1 MSFLEAAIA
10 AIIGSAVTAL
20 AVALKATLAGRALIA
35 NGDLVKKAFDL
46 IDPVLDKN
54 IQMWNG
60 SKVEKAFELC
70 VESVADGKLTQDE
83 IKKIAKNMS
92 DAWKPTVAA
101 EKVRQL
107 ENTIFPPE
115 LKRKVSII
123 VQGVLNNS

>member
-1 MSFLEAAIA
+1 MSLLEAAIA

-54 IQMWNG
+54 IQSWNG
-60 SKVEKAFELC
+60 SQVEKAFEL
-70 VESVADGKLTQDE
+70 SVDAVSDGKLSQEE
-83 IKKIAKNMS
+83 IKKIAKHMS

-123 VQGVLNNS
+123 VKGVLDNA

>member
-60 SKVEKAFELC
+60 SQVEKAFELS
-70 VESVADGKLTQDE
+70 VEAVSDGKLTQEE
-83 IKKIAKNMS
+83 IKKIAKHMS

-123 VQGVLNNS
+123 VKGVLDNA

>member
-54 IQMWNG
+54 IQSWNG
-60 SKVEKAFELC
+60 SQVEKAFEL
-70 VESVADGKLTQDE
+70 SVDAVSDGKLSQEE
-83 IKKIAKNMS
+83 IKKIAKHMS

-123 VQGVLNNS
+123 VKGVLDNA

>member
-10 AIIGSAVTAL
+10 AVIGSAVTAL

-60 SKVEKAFELC
+60 SQVEKAFELC

-92 DAWKPTVAA
+92 DAWKPSVAA
-101 EKVRQL
+101 EKVRKL

>member
-10 AIIGSAVTAL
+10 AVIGSAVTAL

-60 SKVEKAFELC
+60 SQVEKAFELC
-70 VESVADGKLTQDE
+70 VEPVADGKLTQDE

>member
-1 MSFLEAAIA
+1 MYFLEAAIA
-10 AIIGSAVTAL
+10 AVIGSAVTAL

-60 SKVEKAFELC
+60 SQVEKAFELS
-70 VESVADGKLTQDE
+70 VEAVSDGKLTQEE
-83 IKKIAKNMS
+83 IKKIAKHMS

-123 VQGVLNNS
+123 VKGVLDNA

>member
-20 AVALKATLAGRALIA
+20 AVAIKATLAGRALIA

-60 SKVEKAFELC
+60 SQVEKAFELC

-83 IKKIAKNMS
+83 IKKIAKNM
-92 DAWKPTVAA
+92 
-101 EKVRQL
+101 
-107 ENTIFPPE
+107 
-115 LKRKVSII
+115 
-123 VQGVLNNS
+123 

>member
-10 AIIGSAVTAL
+10 AVIGSAVTAL

-54 IQMWNG
+54 IQSWNG
-60 SKVEKAFELC
+60 SQVEKAFEL
-70 VESVADGKLTQDE
+70 SVDAVSDGKLSQEE
-83 IKKIAKNMS
+83 IKKIAKHMS

-123 VQGVLNNS
+123 VKGVLDNA

>member
-54 IQMWNG
+54 IQSWNG
-60 SKVEKAFELC
+60 SQVEKAFEL
-70 VESVADGKLTQDE
+70 SVDAVSDGKLSQEE
-83 IKKIAKNMS
+83 IKKIAKHIS

-123 VQGVLNNS
+123 VKGVLDNA

>member
-54 IQMWNG
+54 IQMWDG
-60 SKVEKAFELC
+60 SQVAKAFELC

-101 EKVRQL
+101 EKVRNL

>member
-1 MSFLEAAIA
+1 M
-10 AIIGSAVTAL
+10 
-20 AVALKATLAGRALIA
+20 
-35 NGDLVKKAFDL
+35 
-46 IDPVLDKN
+46 DKN

-60 SKVEKAFELC
+60 SQVEKAFELC
-70 VESVADGKLTQDE
+70 VESVSDGKLTQDE

-101 EKVRQL
+101 EKVRNL

-123 VQGVLNNS
+123 VKGVLNNA